1 MKGGVNVE
9 LNPDCLCDILV
20 EINKNDFISSIS
32 DEIRSK
38 YSKEEIKYVIS
49 TIGNNS
55 LAEKNI
61 SWAGGKDF
69 GGYSFG
75 PLTSSGQKVLSKL
88 LSMRG

>member
-1 MKGGVNVE
+1 ME
-9 LNPDCLCDILV
+9 LNPDCLRDILV

-32 DEIRSK
+32 DEIKSK
-38 YSKEEIKYVIS
+38 YPKEEIKYVIS
-49 TIGNNS
+49 TIENNS
-55 LAEKNI
+55 LAKKNI

-75 PLTSSGQKVLSKL
+75 SLTPGGQKVLSKL